1 MYKEFSGVWIM
12 AYTTIDDPSKHMQVL
27 TYRGDSTSTTTAD
40 RTLTNDGNSNLQPDL
55 VWIFNR
61 DTATNSGQR
70 LWDST
75 RGVGQNKGIQS
86 NSNGSEGIGNDP
98 EYGYVNTLHSDGF
111 GVRAGANDSNGRWT
125 TDRGEGGGDK
135 YVAFQWKANG
145 GTTTSATTTGG
156 IASATRQVDST
167 NKFSIIGYTSA
178 SSQAVGTIEHGL
190 GVKPEFMMI
199 KRRPNNDDWVV
210 YHHKNTTAPETELLK
225 LNSTAATTDITGPWN
240 DTAPTSSVFTLG
252 ALSDSNEGSGE
263 TYICYAWAGV
273 QGYSK
278 FGRYEGNG
286 QSNGTFIVTGFK
298 PAWVMVKNTEST
310 ESWVIYNDEMP
321 GYNQVGQKLAPNLVD
336 DQIPSGIGGP
346 GYNDIDIYSNGFKY
360 RTNNGATNEND
371 ADFVYAAFAK
381 EPLVTSGGVPATAE

>member
-1 MYKEFSGVWIM
+1 M
-12 AYTTIDDPSKHMQVL
+12 AYTTIDDPSAHFQVL

-40 RTLTNDGNSNLQPDL
+40 RTLTNDGNSDLQPDL

-75 RGVGQNKGIQS
+75 RGVGENKGIQS
-86 NSNGSEGIGNDP
+86 SSTGAEGIGNDP

-145 GTTTSATTTGG
+145 GTTVAVAESGSGDGAINACAHQANTTAG
-156 IASATRQVDST
+156 
-167 NKFSIIGYTSA
+167 FSIIKYTGLDDEISD
-178 SSQAVGTIEHGL
+178 GTHTKVTHGL
-190 GVKPEFMMI
+190 SSAPTFVLI
-199 KRRPNNDDWVV
+199 KNIQTGHTLDWQVMGNNLGGFSN
-210 YHHKNTTAPETELLK
+210 YHLHLNTTAARSGATYVS
-225 LNSTAATTDITGPWN
+225 STSPDANYVYVGESDNVN
-240 DTAPTSSVFTLG
+240 DDG
-252 ALSDSNEGSGE
+252 ME
-263 TYICYAWAGV
+263 YIMYAFHDV

-278 FGRYEGNG
+278 FGSYEGNG
-286 QSNGTFIVTGFK
+286 DAHGTFIYTGFK

-321 GYNQVGQKLAPNLVD
+321 GYNQIGQKLAPDLVD
-336 DQIPSGIGGP
+336 DQIPAGIGGP

-360 RTNNGATNEND
+360 RTNNAATNESGSLCI
-371 ADFVYAAFAK
+371 YAAFAK
-381 EPLVTSGGVPATAE
+381 EPFVSSGGVPATAV